1 MNCNSKPLSETT
13 IPSPEVSQDTSVR
26 TMILQ
31 LSYRASDEPQPGTS
45 DVDFWVIFYF
55 TFAFLW

>member
-1 MNCNSKPLSETT
+1 MNCNSEPLSETT

-45 DVDFWVIFYF
+45 DVDF
-55 TFAFLW
+55 